1 MKKLSTGF
9 LSIIC
14 LALFASCGDDKS
26 ENVETTTK
34 DSSAVVNTDTSTN
47 TTQSTV
53 SDQMVDQDTKDFVMK
68 AASGGMMEVE
78 LGKVAQEKAHSKRVK
93 DYADMIVADHSKAND
108 DLKSIAGTKVSMPA
122 AMMPDQQK
130 HLDMMKNKSGAD
142 FDKAY
147 INMMIEDHKK
157 DIAEFKKASQ
167 DLKDA
172 GIKGFATNALPVL
185 QKHLDSAQAIH
196 GSKM

>member
-1 MKKLSTGF
+1 MKKLSNGILI
-9 LSIIC
+9 LSFIAMLPAC
-14 LALFASCGDDKS
+14 NDEKK

-34 DSSAVVNTDTSTN
+34 DSSAAVKTDTSVN
-47 TTQSTV
+47 TPPAT

-78 LGKVAQEKAHSKRVK
+78 LGKIAQEKAHNKRVK
-93 DYADMIVADHSKAND
+93 DYADMLVADHTKAND
-108 DLKSIAGTKVSMPA
+108 DLKSIASSKVTMPA
-122 AMMPDQQK
+122 AMMPDEQK
-130 HLDMMKNKSGAD
+130 HVDMMKNKSGAD
-142 FDKAY
+142 FDKSY

-167 DLKDA
+167 NLKDA
-172 GIKGFATNALPVL
+172 GVKGFATNALPVL